1 MWQKTG
7 SGNEEKPG
15 FQIINEGLFFSGA
28 SLCFGQ
34 TKTLLCEAKTSRRS
48 HYLLNANS
56 NEMNPDKHRDEFH
69 TIPLKQT
76 ILIV

>member
-1 MWQKTG
+1 M
-7 SGNEEKPG
+7 S
-15 FQIINEGLFFSGA
+15 EGLFLSGA

-34 TKTLLCEAKTSRRS
+34 PETLLCEAKTSRWS
-48 HYLLNANS
+48 HLLLNANS